1 MISRLILH
9 LQYTRILRNSSLA
22 VLCVSLSLCLAVAHA
37 NESTSMIAGPTKDGY
52 VPLSQGDHFTN
63 WKHNGNWKINSGV
76 ISRQGKGGALVY
88 VGEKIPD
95 NFDLRFDWK
104 VGTGS
109 NSGIYYRPTQ
119 YEYQILDNT
128 VHADGKN
135 PRTSAASLYFCIQTL
150 ERHNEAHWGM
160 EYRPH
165 CV

>member
-1 MISRLILH
+1 
-9 LQYTRILRNSSLA
+9 
-22 VLCVSLSLCLAVAHA
+22 
-37 NESTSMIAGPTKDGY
+37 MIAGPTKDGY
-52 VPLSQGDHFTN
+52 VPLSQGDHLTN

-88 VGEKIPD
+88 VGEKIPA

-150 ERHNEAHWGM
+150 ERHNEAPLGNGIQAALCAREPSFNIGSM
-160 EYRPH
+160 
-165 CV
+165 VKK